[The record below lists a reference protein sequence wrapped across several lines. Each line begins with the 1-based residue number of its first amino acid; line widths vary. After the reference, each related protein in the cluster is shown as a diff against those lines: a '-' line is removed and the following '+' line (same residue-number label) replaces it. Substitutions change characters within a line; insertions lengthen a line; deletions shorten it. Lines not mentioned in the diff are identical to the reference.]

1 METLT
6 HIPKTDLARRTRQV
20 IRTVQQGQ
28 TVVVESHGEAEVAIM
43 DILDYRL
50 IKAVLRHYT
59 RPLALEASEGLA
71 DEAVAQLETEQDKTD
86 LVLAHYLAESISLGR
101 AAELLALP
109 WLDLRTR
116 LVRLNV
122 PLRIGPANLDEARQ
136 EVANLDAFLAQDNH
150 S

>member
-6 HIPKTDLARRTRQV
+6 HIPKTDLARRTRHV
-20 IRTVQQGQ
+20 IRAVQQGQ

-50 IKAVLRHYT
+50 IKAVLRYYT
-59 RPLALEASEGLA
+59 RPLALDGSEGLA
-71 DEAVAQLETEQDKTD
+71 DEEIAQLETEQDKVD

-101 AAELLALP
+101 AAELLGLP

-136 EVANLDAFLAQDNH
+136 EVANLDAFLTKGNAD
-150 S
+150 